1 MSDECD
7 QANDIRDLELAHAL
21 ANRKL
26 PPMGAGTP
34 DCQECGNDIP
44 ETRQALGYTVCLAC
58 AEVRE
63 RRSRVSR

>member
-7 QANDIRDLELAHAL
+7 QANDIRDLEVAHAL
-21 ANRKL
+21 AGRQL
-26 PPMGAGTP
+26 PPEGIGTP

-44 ETRQALGYTVCLAC
+44 APRQAMGYSICVTC

-63 RRSRVSR
+63 RRGRGGR